1 MGTLRTRTISL
12 VLLLRTVLT
21 HQVFPNKPGLSKS
34 LRSSHFEVSPIKQS
48 CSGYQLGTPGRTSCA
63 GRQGP
68 PGSLFSFLA
77 RVAAGGPQSACSGQF
92 AAGRRAPELLAAAP
106 HRGRSRSGSRGARG
120 TGSWEVRGAASGR
133 GRHPRGVARGG
144 LHVKR
149 AALGARELRPAW
161 APPRPRTG
169 RAAP

>member
-1 MGTLRTRTISL
+1 M
-12 VLLLRTVLT
+12 
-21 HQVFPNKPGLSKS
+21 
-34 LRSSHFEVSPIKQS
+34 
-48 CSGYQLGTPGRTSCA
+48 
-63 GRQGP
+63 
-68 PGSLFSFLA
+68 FSFLA

-120 TGSWEVRGAASGR
+120 TGSWEVRGAAAGR

-169 RAAP
+169 RAAPEAAALRARAPPRGGRFKRPGARGWPPAGRERQRRPQTVACPSPPSALCHPRSFTAWRFRSGARGEQW